1 MSLSLRTPYFLQWE
15 MGIEPLTLQM
25 TMYQALRRVTEDRP
39 QQEALVCGSARLTY
53 GQLQERVDRV
63 GTLLDHMGIRKG
75 DRLLLMLPPGV
86 DFITLFFAAAR
97 QGVVVAPLD
106 PTALAQRIIQVSEQ
120 VAPAHMVVAEPPSP
134 SLLGEL
140 PSGITVHLAEEFFPE
155 RMPGQSIAPPPEV
168 APTDLLAIIY
178 TSGTT
183 GVPKG
188 AMHTHR
194 SLIAPVVASLK
205 LRELWLHRPSPA
217 QLARMGRALLR
228 YRERLLRAAGRPQI
242 FLSTVGFHTTTGI
255 EVFLQALL
263 MGDTLVIQPHFHPVE
278 ALELIQRERATVLVA
293 VPTALA
299 VMLRVEK
306 FDQYDLSSL
315 LICGTG
321 SAPCPPDLAREIQR
335 RFGCALHIG
344 FGATETGG
352 GIAATDIGDSE
363 KDQAETVGRPM
374 PGIEVRIVDDQG
386 HPLPPGEVG
395 ELWVRGEGVMMGYW
409 GASDLTAQAL
419 DAEGWYHT
427 GDMAVMDE
435 RGYLRI
441 VGRKKDMIIRG
452 GRNIYPEAIER
463 YLTSHPGIRE
473 AAVVGVPGR
482 FGDEEIWAF
491 VILEEGSDLTPRQ
504 IREYCRGALEPY
516 QIPQVVRIVPDFP
529 RTSTGKPQKFRLR
542 EMAMGE
548 AGSGEWE

>member
-1 MSLSLRTPYFLQWE
+1 M
-15 MGIEPLTLQM
+15 EPLTLRM

-39 QQEALVCGSARLTY
+39 RQEALICGSTRLTY
-53 GQLQERVDRV
+53 GQLQERVDRT
-63 GTLLDHMGIRKG
+63 GTFLDHLGIRKE
-75 DRLLLMLPPGV
+75 DRLIFLLPPGV

-97 QGVVVAPLD
+97 QGAVVVPLD
-106 PTALAQRIIQVSEQ
+106 PRALPQRIIQVSEQ
-120 VAPAHMVVAEPPSP
+120 VAPAHLVTAEPLSAP
-134 SLLGEL
+134 LLQEL
-140 PSGITVHLAEEFFPE
+140 PSTITVHPVEKFSPG
-155 RMPGQSIAPPPEV
+155 RMPEQPVASPPAV
-168 APTDLLAIIY
+168 APTDLLAILY

-194 SLIAPVVASLK
+194 SLIAPVVATLRV
-205 LRELWLHRPSPA
+205 RELWLHRPSPTR
-217 QLARMGRALLR
+217 LIRMGRALLR

-242 FLSTVGFHTTTGI
+242 FLSTVGFHTITGI

-263 MGDTLVIQPHFHPVE
+263 MGDTLIVQPHFHPVE
-278 ALELIQRERATVLVA
+278 ALELIQRERATVLIA

-299 VMLRVEK
+299 VMLRVEN

-321 SAPCPPDLAREIQR
+321 SAPCPPNLAREIQQR
-335 RFGCALHIG
+335 LGCALHIG

-352 GIAATDIGDSE
+352 GVAVPDIGDSRE
-363 KDQAETVGRPM
+363 DQAETVGRPL
-374 PGIEVRIVDDQG
+374 PGIEVRIADDQG
-386 HPLPPGEVG
+386 RPLPPGEVG

-409 GASDLTAQAL
+409 GTADLTAQVL
-419 DAEGWYHT
+419 DEEGWYHT
-427 GDMAVMDE
+427 GDLAVMDE

-463 YLTSHPGIRE
+463 HLVSHPAIRE

-482 FGDEEIWAF
+482 LGDEEIWAF

-504 IREYCRGALEPY
+504 IREYCRGALETY
-516 QIPQVVRIVPDFP
+516 QIPQVVRILPDFP

-542 EMAMGE
+542 EMALEGKAGNQKVGE
-548 AGSGEWE
+548 

>member
-1 MSLSLRTPYFLQWE
+1 M
-15 MGIEPLTLQM
+15 EPLTLQM
-25 TMYQALRRVTEDRP
+25 TMDQALRRVVEDRP
-39 QQEALVCGSARLTY
+39 DQEALVCGSLRLTY

-63 GTLLDHMGIRKG
+63 GTYLAHLGIGKG
-75 DRLLLMLPPGV
+75 DRIILLLPPGA

-97 QGVVVAPLD
+97 QGAVAVPLD
-106 PTALAQRIIQVSEQ
+106 TEALPQRIIQITNQ
-120 VAPAHMVVAEPPSP
+120 VTPAHLVTAEPLQP
-134 SLLGEL
+134 SLLQEL
-140 PSGITVHLAEEFFPE
+140 PAGITLHLADEFLPE
-155 RMPGQSIAPPPEV
+155 QMPELPLSPRPEV
-168 APTDLLAIIY
+168 APTDLLSIIY

-183 GVPKG
+183 GIPKG

-205 LRELWLHRPSPA
+205 LRELWIRRPSLA
-217 QLARMGRALLR
+217 QLPRMGRALLR
-228 YRERLLRAAGRPQI
+228 YRERLLRAAGRPQV
-242 FLSTVGFHTTTGI
+242 FLSTTGFHNTTGM

-263 MGDTLVIQPHFHPVE
+263 MGDTLVIQPRFHPVE
-278 ALELIQRERATVLVA
+278 ALELIQRERVTVLVA

-299 VMLRVEK
+299 VMLRVEN

-321 SAPCPPDLAREIQR
+321 AAPCPPDLAREIQR

-352 GIAATDIGDSE
+352 GIAATDLGDSE
-363 KDQAETVGRPM
+363 EAQAETVGRPM
-374 PGIEVRIVDDQG
+374 PGIEIRIVDDEG
-386 HPLPPGEVG
+386 RPLPPGEIG
-395 ELWVRGEGVMMGYW
+395 ELWVRGEGVMVGYW
-409 GASDLTAQAL
+409 GASDLTAQVL
-419 DAEGWYHT
+419 DEEGWYHT
-427 GDMAVMDE
+427 GDMAMMDE

-463 YLTSHPGIRE
+463 HLVSHPAIRE

-491 VILEEGSDLTPRQ
+491 VILEEGNDLTPGQ
-504 IREYCRGALEPY
+504 IREYCRGVLEPY
-516 QIPQVVRIVPDFP
+516 QVPQVVRIVPDFP
-529 RTSTGKPQKFRLR
+529 RASTNKPQKFRLR
-542 EMAMGE
+542 EMALE
-548 AGSGEWE
+548 ERKTEHRFRNP